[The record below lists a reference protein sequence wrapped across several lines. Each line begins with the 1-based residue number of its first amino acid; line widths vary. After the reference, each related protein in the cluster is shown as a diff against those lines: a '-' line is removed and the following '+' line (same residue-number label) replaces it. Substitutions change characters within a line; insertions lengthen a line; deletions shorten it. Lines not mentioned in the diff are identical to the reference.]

1 MEELKNYHL
10 QNCKV
15 LPTRVDLIK
24 QMPQNSI
31 GAELG
36 IWDAEFSRTISKII
50 KPQLFYLVDTWI
62 DMDLEERLT
71 DNFIKRSKNSNYIKR
86 KQTSETFLNS
96 LEDETLDWVYI
107 DAAHDY
113 ESVVKDLILSKDKV
127 KDDGYI
133 MGHDFI
139 NYDYI
144 NHFDYGV
151 KKAVHD
157 FLHNYDYEMIYL
169 TLDWNGYYSYCL
181 KRR

>member
-1 MEELKNYHL
+1 MQELKKSHL

-24 QMPQNSI
+24 LMPQNSI

-36 IWDAEFSRTISKII
+36 IWDGAFSRVISKII
-50 KPQLFYLVDTWI
+50 EPQLFYLVDTWI

-86 KQTSETFLNS
+86 KETTESFLNS
-96 LEDETLDWVYI
+96 LEDNYLDWVFV

-113 ESVVKDLILSKDKV
+113 DSVKTDLLLSKDKV

-133 MGHDFI
+133 MGHDYI
-139 NYDYI
+139 NYD
-144 NHFDYGV
+144 
-151 KKAVHD
+151 
-157 FLHNYDYEMIYL
+157 
-169 TLDWNGYYSYCL
+169 
-181 KRR
+181 